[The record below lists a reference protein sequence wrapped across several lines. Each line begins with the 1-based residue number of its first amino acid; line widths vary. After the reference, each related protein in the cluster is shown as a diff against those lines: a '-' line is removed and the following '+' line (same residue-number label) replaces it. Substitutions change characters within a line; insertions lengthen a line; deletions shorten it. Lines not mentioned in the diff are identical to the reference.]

1 MYIRFKDAK
10 TMACR
15 IGDVQLITKS
25 GTISD
30 GKKYINWSKKV
41 SSNQIKESTGVLD
54 LVPGTND
61 FQDIYSFIFRRVSR
75 VLKNGS
81 VQTEV
86 RRLSRDGHSTLT
98 ILDDGVRS
106 FKYVY
111 NVDGSLKQTVLYDKK
126 GMKIKTIEV

>member
-15 IGDVQLITKS
+15 IRDVQLITKS